1 MSRIIYIGE
10 SDPVAAQLGSTLGAS
25 VMREMPGA
33 VSDDDILFL
42 QAYAA
47 RDGACLAALEGG
59 NAFAACRALKARSRA
74 RVYLLVCDGDKVSP
88 EIGRFCLADGTVSVA
103 GGRLSEDPAQLADQL
118 RPCRP
123 RLSVDVLLARLERD
137 IGDDDGK
144 HATALRRILAAEG
157 TGSLLESLSDPET
170 GLYDGR
176 FASLKLDEEF
186 KRARR
191 FHQPLSL
198 LLLDVVVKGG
208 LPKDAAARRAALAE
222 IAGVFLNECRDIDV
236 LSRFTETVFLFL
248 LPGTGSD
255 GAAVVARRMLGALR
269 QRTFGGWTL
278 APVDGLASV
287 PAAGVED
294 REAFLVRA
302 EACLLLAK
310 EGEGADGLCVDRD

>member
-10 SDPVAAQLGSTLGAS
+10 SGQIAEQLAATLGAN
-25 VMREMPGA
+25 VVREMPA
-33 VSDDDILFL
+33 SMADDDVLFL
-42 QAYAA
+42 QAYGA
-47 RDGACLAALEGG
+47 RDGGCLTALEGG
-59 NAFAACRALKARSRA
+59 NAFAACRGLKARSRA
-74 RVYLLVCDGDKVSP
+74 RVYLLVRDGDRVSP
-88 EIGRFCLADGTVSVA
+88 EIGRFCLADGTMTVA
-103 GGRLSEDPAQLADQL
+103 DGRLNEDPKLLADRL
-118 RPCRP
+118 RPRRP
-123 RLSVDVLLARLERD
+123 RMSVDALLARLERD

-144 HATALRRILAAEG
+144 HASALRRILEAES
-157 TGSLLESLSDPET
+157 TGSLLEFLSDPET

-208 LPKDAAARRAALAE
+208 LPKDAAARRAVLAE

-236 LSRFTETVFLFL
+236 LARFTETVFLFL

-255 GAAVVARRMLGALR
+255 GAAVVARRMLAALR
-269 QRTFGGWTL
+269 HRTFGGLTL
-278 APVDGLASV
+278 APVAGLASV

-310 EGEGADGLCVDRD
+310 EGEGAEGLCVDRD